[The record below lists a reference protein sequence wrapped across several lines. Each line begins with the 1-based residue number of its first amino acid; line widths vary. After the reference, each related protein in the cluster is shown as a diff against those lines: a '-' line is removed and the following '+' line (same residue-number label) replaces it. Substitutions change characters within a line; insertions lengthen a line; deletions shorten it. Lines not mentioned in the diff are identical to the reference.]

1 MSTSSEEENLQR
13 QQEEIEALNAIYDE
27 NITLLV
33 AIYDVNITLLAAIYD
48 DNITGEDDGG
58 VEILTRI
65 VTVFSKTVKNRLMS
79 AGLNVTM
86 RHLWPHLNIPKVSDM
101 LTMQITDHFTML
113 ISSPNTLLSTQTF
126 RLKPK
131 QFAV

>member
-1 MSTSSEEENLQR
+1 MTR
-13 QQEEIEALNAIYDE
+13 C
-27 NITLLV
+27 TLL
-33 AIYDVNITLLAAIYD
+33 ILITYPPEEVRYTSDHEISIYD

-86 RHLWPHLNIPKVSDM
+86 KHLWPHLNIPKVSDM

-113 ISSPNTLLSTQTF
+113 ISSPPNTLLSTQTF
-126 RLKPK
+126 RFKAQTICRLR
-131 QFAV
+131 A